1 MMTISD
7 QDQQVVAWRKEVL
20 INAGWEPSMALEI
33 ATDFK
38 VDLRVAEKA
47 IQCGDPDKALYLL
60 SLVDE
65 LDNK

>member
-1 MMTISD
+1 
-7 QDQQVVAWRKEVL
+7 
-20 INAGWEPSMALEI
+20 MALEI